1 MIKVMVADDNAQ
13 LNHAY
18 CDFLSK
24 DKDIQIV
31 CSTFDGLETLKK
43 YKEIHPDVLLLDLK
57 MPSMNGIDIISNLS
71 LDTEEKKICNIIVI
85 SGENSLRYNLFNT
98 SKIFRV
104 MPKPVEFDDIL
115 STIKEIPL
123 ENDSKRFS
131 DQSLRHFLFT
141 LNCNIS
147 SDGTKYLADAIIL
160 VNENPKLLKNMND
173 IYEIISEKYSISNK
187 TVKWGIRNSID
198 TMNKNTSNEELCLKL
213 KKQTFRKLTPKYFI
227 PLAISHFNS

>member
-1 MIKVMVADDNAQ
+1 
-13 LNHAY
+13 
-18 CDFLSK
+18 
-24 DKDIQIV
+24 
-31 CSTFDGLETLKK
+31 
-43 YKEIHPDVLLLDLK
+43 

-123 ENDSKRFS
+123 ENDSKKFS
-131 DQSLRHFLFT
+131 D
-141 LNCNIS
+141 
-147 SDGTKYLADAIIL
+147 
-160 VNENPKLLKNMND
+160 
-173 IYEIISEKYSISNK
+173 SNK

>member
-1 MIKVMVADDNAQ
+1 M
-13 LNHAY
+13 
-18 CDFLSK
+18 
-24 DKDIQIV
+24 
-31 CSTFDGLETLKK
+31 
-43 YKEIHPDVLLLDLK
+43 
-57 MPSMNGIDIISNLS
+57 
-71 LDTEEKKICNIIVI
+71 
-85 SGENSLRYNLFNT
+85 
-98 SKIFRV
+98 
-104 MPKPVEFDDIL
+104 
-115 STIKEIPL
+115 
-123 ENDSKRFS
+123 ENDSKKFS

-147 SDGTKYLADAIIL
+147 SDGTKYLADAITL
-160 VNENPKLLKNMND
+160 VNENHELLKNMND